1 METEENDGEDEFG
14 SNVPVPLLELKRT
27 VNVRMMNPGPQT
39 VDEKSKECE
48 SFLRGSDDS
57 IVFKRLGYDNKG
69 RKKFLNF
76 RLTFSNEAKAQEVC
90 SFLNY
95 KQTYVVLTF
104 SHFSFVQKST
114 HLRRR
119 KYFQALSYR

>member
-27 VNVRMMNPGPQT
+27 VNVRMLNPGPQT

-57 IVFKRLGYDNKG
+57 IVFKRLGYDKKG
-69 RKKFLNF
+69 KKKALHF
-76 RLTFSNEAKAQEVC
+76 RLTFSTEAKAQEVG
-90 SFLNY
+90 SFRNY
-95 KQTYVVLTF
+95 
-104 SHFSFVQKST
+104 
-114 HLRRR
+114 
-119 KYFQALSYR
+119 

>member
-1 METEENDGEDEFG
+1 METEENEGEDEFG

-27 VNVRMMNPGPQT
+27 VNVRMLNPGPQT

-76 RLTFSNEAKAQEVC
+76 RLIFSTEAKAQEVC

-95 KQTYVVLTF
+95 KKK
-104 SHFSFVQKST
+104 HM
-114 HLRRR
+114 
-119 KYFQALSYR
+119 

>member
-14 SNVPVPLLELKRT
+14 SNEPVPLLELKRT
-27 VNVRMMNPGPQT
+27 VNVRMFNPGPQT

-69 RKKFLNF
+69 KKKQKALHF
-76 RLTFSNEAKAQEVC
+76 RLTFSTEAEAQKVG
-90 SFLNY
+90 SFLN
-95 KQTYVVLTF
+95 
-104 SHFSFVQKST
+104 H
-114 HLRRR
+114 
-119 KYFQALSYR
+119 